1 MEQTLYQRYLSLLQQ
16 ELIPAMGCTE
26 PIALAY
32 CAAAAWQAAGGGA
45 PELAVQVE
53 VTVSGNIIKNVK
65 SVIVPNTGGLRGIE
79 TAVAAGLVSGQP
91 DRKLE
96 VLAALEPSQQ
106 VQIRS
111 LLRRNIIRV
120 FPAQNDELLY
130 IEICLRQKNG
140 VTARAVLQG
149 NHINLLLVERDG
161 KVIHQGRRL
170 ENSGKPAHPMSVQ
183 EIYDFAQEAD
193 IQDLEPLVGRQ
204 IDCNLAIAQAGMEGS
219 WGANVGRTLRQV
231 YGEDVRFRARAFA
244 AAGSDARMSGCEM
257 PVIIVSGSGNQGIT
271 ASVPVAVYAKAVGAD
286 RERLLRAVTLSDLVT
301 IHQKTGIGCLS
312 AFCGA
317 TCAGCGAGAGIAYL
331 LGGDYKTVAHT
342 IVNALAVVSG
352 MVCDGAKASCA
363 AKIAA
368 AIDAGILGYELY
380 CHGQEFLDGDGIIR
394 KGVDNTIGNV
404 GRMARSG
411 MRETDRVILDIMCGC

>member
-45 PELAVQVE
+45 PELTVQVE

-170 ENSGKPAHPMSVQ
+170 ENSGKPAHPMSVR

-231 YGEDVRFRARAFA
+231 YGEDVRFLARAFA

>member
-161 KVIHQGRRL
+161 KVNHQGRRL
-170 ENSGKPAHPMSVQ
+170 ENSGKPAHPMSVR

-231 YGEDVRFRARAFA
+231 YGEDVRFLARAFA

>member
-170 ENSGKPAHPMSVQ
+170 ENSGKPAHPMSVR

-231 YGEDVRFRARAFA
+231 YGEDVRFLARAFA

-312 AFCGA
+312 AF
-317 TCAGCGAGAGIAYL
+317 
-331 LGGDYKTVAHT
+331 
-342 IVNALAVVSG
+342 
-352 MVCDGAKASCA
+352 
-363 AKIAA
+363 
-368 AIDAGILGYELY
+368 
-380 CHGQEFLDGDGIIR
+380 
-394 KGVDNTIGNV
+394 
-404 GRMARSG
+404 
-411 MRETDRVILDIMCGC
+411 